1 VNSQTEPLVSVVTPV
16 YNGGEYLRECIE
28 SVIAQTYTNWRYT
41 IVDNCSTDDTQQI
54 AQHYAQLEPRIC
66 VHTNRVFLPIIDNHN
81 HALSLIESDS
91 AYCKLISGDDW
102 MFPECLEKM
111 VQCAL
116 AHRSIGLVCAY
127 AMSGM
132 TVQFQG
138 IICSGSPESF
148 LSGRDACRRALLEDV
163 YFFGSPTTMLI
174 RSDLIRKRIPF
185 YNPVN
190 LHADEE
196 SCYDILQES
205 DYGFVHQVL
214 VYFRRHERTQTAQM
228 RDFES
233 ILVGRV
239 YALARYGRVYLSEE
253 EFRRRSRER
262 FSEYYS
268 TLASAA
274 LRLRDKKFW
283 QYHRTKLAL
292 LGIPL
297 DRWRLAR
304 AVLWR
309 LALLV
314 SNPGELVNRLRI
326 RVANRSV
333 KRGSPRQ

>member
-1 VNSQTEPLVSVVTPV
+1 MSVVTPV

-54 AQHYAQLEPRIC
+54 AQHYAQLEPRIR
-66 VHTNRVFLPIIDNHN
+66 VHTNRAFLPIIDNHN
-81 HALSLIESDS
+81 HALSLMESDS
-91 AYCKLISGDDW
+91 AYCKLISADDW

-283 QYHRTKLAL
+283 QYHRTKFAL
-292 LGIPL
+292 LGMPL
-297 DRWRLAR
+297 NRWRLTR

-309 LALLV
+309 LALLL
-314 SNPGELVNRLRI
+314 SNPGELVNRARI
-326 RVANRSV
+326 RVANRSG